1 MPETFSNLIDLHEKL
16 WNQAL
21 GQQDGMKKIYTQI
34 QNYSIVEELLLP
46 MEQQTDQ
53 HTLLLD
59 SNEHEVPGI
68 SWEDIKSGRV
78 KVKAKH
84 SGGWW
89 QYYDPEAKGGR
100 KKTRRKKC
108 KRKNKSKRID
118 AGYYDKYRGWYDVQ
132 GCGKCYD
139 YCRWVGNSG
148 PGGNPKNKTIKK
160 MKGKSKSWW
169 SCRLANKKGRYSTR
183 KKWKKGFNYKKCV
196 KKGQNSAL
204 PLQGNKSMFGGRLKK
219 RKKTR
224 RKKKKGGCYPNCC
237 RKATRVVPKSFV
249 EVPVVDTGEHATYI
263 DDNAVTNA
271 IIEGAYNQAYDEY
284 GRARSPFTPGQFEM
298 IRSRRVDQHN
308 AALARYKNTYPA
320 ATPVSE
326 SARPIIPRGLQQP
339 DRVYIPDI
347 IAPTVIVPSRTGGGL
362 FKGKS
367 TISTNFESGNIN
379 HINNVQRKK
388 DVLVVLEIEN
398 EPYPKNTK
406 RKYQNWFYFKS
417 NDVQRKS
424 MTYTI
429 QNINVFGNDW
439 KGFNVCYSYDNKNW
453 KRIKTSFSKKN
464 KTLTWKHRS
473 TKKNVYFAY
482 YPPYTTVMKQKMMM
496 KYKNKKGAKAKTLG
510 KSKVDALILGNGPLK
525 IFIVAR
531 QHPGE
536 SIGSWMIEGFLKEYF
551 SDVQR
556 KVVQDIFTFYIIPMA
571 NPDGVKLGH
580 WYTNKKGQNLNRS
593 WRHNK
598 TSETNAIKKLM
609 TEKKALLYLD
619 LHGDEG
625 ASKHFITSC
634 IESKNKVREPFND
647 TMAKFCPNFQKED
660 YYKRHTH
667 KVYGTMDCF
676 DKERTLTIEGAMK
689 HSLYKHKTIQNEG
702 IEMGKAIYKTV
713 IRMQEYICIDK

>member
-1 MPETFSNLIDLHEKL
+1 MDENVQFSSLKELHTKL
-16 WNQAL
+16 WDKAQEVD
-21 GQQDGMKKIYTQI
+21 QQGNKKIYTQLFDYAI
-34 QNYSIVEELLLP
+34 KEEKLTTNENTSDANL
-46 MEQQTDQ
+46 QVK
-53 HTLLLD
+53 D
-59 SNEHEVPGI
+59 SEDGI
-68 SWEDIKSGRV
+68 SWNLIQSGYM

-84 SGGWW
+84 PGVWW
-89 QYYDPEAKGGR
+89 QYYEPEAKGGR

-204 PLQGNKSMFGGRLKK
+204 PLQGNKSMFGG
-219 RKKTR
+219 
-224 RKKKKGGCYPNCC
+224 
-237 RKATRVVPKSFV
+237 
-249 EVPVVDTGEHATYI
+249 
-263 DDNAVTNA
+263 
-271 IIEGAYNQAYDEY
+271 
-284 GRARSPFTPGQFEM
+284 
-298 IRSRRVDQHN
+298 
-308 AALARYKNTYPA
+308 
-320 ATPVSE
+320 
-326 SARPIIPRGLQQP
+326 
-339 DRVYIPDI
+339 
-347 IAPTVIVPSRTGGGL
+347 GL

-367 TISTNFESGNIN
+367 IISTNFESGNIN
-379 HINNVQRKK
+379 HIKNVQRKK

-496 KYKNKKGAKAKTLG
+496 KYKNKKGVKAKTLG
-510 KSKVDALILGNGPLK
+510 KSKVDALILGNGPLN

>member
-1 MPETFSNLIDLHEKL
+1 MPEKFSSLKKLHEKL
-16 WNQAL
+16 WDKAQEVD
-21 GQQDGMKKIYTQI
+21 QDGNKKIYTQLFDHAI
-34 QNYSIVEELLLP
+34 GEEYI
-46 MEQQTDQ
+46 T
-53 HTLLLD
+53 
-59 SNEHEVPGI
+59 NENTSDINLQVLGDDYGI
-68 SWEDIKSGRV
+68 PWNLIERGDM
-78 KVKAKH
+78 KVKANP
-84 SGGWW
+84 GGWW

-100 KKTRRKKC
+100 KKTRRRKC

-224 RKKKKGGCYPNCC
+224 RKKRKGGCYPNCC
-237 RKATRVVPKSFV
+237 RKATPVVPESIALGD
-249 EVPVVDTGEHATYI
+249 VVNTGQFPSYAERNNES
-263 DDNAVTNA
+263 NAV
-271 IIEGAYNQAYDEY
+271 IQGAYNQAYDEY
-284 GRARSPFTPGQFEM
+284 GHARSPFTPVQFEM
-298 IRSRRVDQHN
+298 IRSRREDEHN
-308 AALARYKNTYPA
+308 AALARYRNNYPE

-326 SARPIIPRGLQQP
+326 SGRPIIPRGLQQP
-339 DRVYIPDI
+339 DRVYMPGI
-347 IAPTVIVPSRTGGGL
+347 IVPTAIVPSGSFTAGGGL

-417 NDVQRKS
+417 NDVQRKY

-510 KSKVDALILGNGPLK
+510 KSKVDALILGNGPLN

-634 IESKNKVREPFND
+634 IESKNKVRKPFND

>member
-1 MPETFSNLIDLHEKL
+1 MDENVQFSSLKELHTKL
-16 WNQAL
+16 WDKAQEVD
-21 GQQDGMKKIYTQI
+21 QQGNKKIYTQLFDYAI
-34 QNYSIVEELLLP
+34 KEEKLTTNENTSDANL
-46 MEQQTDQ
+46 QVK
-53 HTLLLD
+53 D
-59 SNEHEVPGI
+59 SEDGI
-68 SWEDIKSGRV
+68 SWNLIQSGYM

-84 SGGWW
+84 PGVWW
-89 QYYDPEAKGGR
+89 QYYEPEAKGGR

-204 PLQGNKSMFGGRLKK
+204 PLQGNKSMFGG
-219 RKKTR
+219 
-224 RKKKKGGCYPNCC
+224 
-237 RKATRVVPKSFV
+237 
-249 EVPVVDTGEHATYI
+249 
-263 DDNAVTNA
+263 
-271 IIEGAYNQAYDEY
+271 
-284 GRARSPFTPGQFEM
+284 
-298 IRSRRVDQHN
+298 
-308 AALARYKNTYPA
+308 
-320 ATPVSE
+320 
-326 SARPIIPRGLQQP
+326 
-339 DRVYIPDI
+339 
-347 IAPTVIVPSRTGGGL
+347 GL

-367 TISTNFESGNIN
+367 IISTNFESGNIN
-379 HINNVQRKK
+379 HIKNVQRKK

-496 KYKNKKGAKAKTLG
+496 KYKNKKGVKAKTLG

-634 IESKNKVREPFND
+634 IESKNKVRKPFND

>member
-1 MPETFSNLIDLHEKL
+1 
-16 WNQAL
+16 
-21 GQQDGMKKIYTQI
+21 
-34 QNYSIVEELLLP
+34 
-46 MEQQTDQ
+46 
-53 HTLLLD
+53 
-59 SNEHEVPGI
+59 
-68 SWEDIKSGRV
+68 
-78 KVKAKH
+78 
-84 SGGWW
+84 
-89 QYYDPEAKGGR
+89 
-100 KKTRRKKC
+100 
-108 KRKNKSKRID
+108 
-118 AGYYDKYRGWYDVQ
+118 
-132 GCGKCYD
+132 
-139 YCRWVGNSG
+139 
-148 PGGNPKNKTIKK
+148 
-160 MKGKSKSWW
+160 
-169 SCRLANKKGRYSTR
+169 
-183 KKWKKGFNYKKCV
+183 
-196 KKGQNSAL
+196 
-204 PLQGNKSMFGGRLKK
+204 
-219 RKKTR
+219 
-224 RKKKKGGCYPNCC
+224 
-237 RKATRVVPKSFV
+237 
-249 EVPVVDTGEHATYI
+249 
-263 DDNAVTNA
+263 
-271 IIEGAYNQAYDEY
+271 
-284 GRARSPFTPGQFEM
+284 
-298 IRSRRVDQHN
+298 
-308 AALARYKNTYPA
+308 
-320 ATPVSE
+320 
-326 SARPIIPRGLQQP
+326 
-339 DRVYIPDI
+339 
-347 IAPTVIVPSRTGGGL
+347 
-362 FKGKS
+362 
-367 TISTNFESGNIN
+367 
-379 HINNVQRKK
+379 
-388 DVLVVLEIEN
+388 
-398 EPYPKNTK
+398 
-406 RKYQNWFYFKS
+406 
-417 NDVQRKS
+417 

-453 KRIKTSFSKKN
+453 KRIKTSFLKKN

-556 KVVQDIFTFYIIPMA
+556 KVVEDVFTFYIIPMA

-634 IESKNKVREPFND
+634 IESKNKVRKPFNN

-660 YYKRHTH
+660 YYKRHAH

-689 HSLYKHKTIQNEG
+689 HSLYKHKTIQDEG
-702 IEMGKAIYKTV
+702 IKIGKAIYKTV
-713 IRMQEYICIDK
+713 ISMQDHICIDN

>member
-1 MPETFSNLIDLHEKL
+1 MPERFSSLKELHEKL
-16 WNQAL
+16 WNKAQ
-21 GQQDGMKKIYTQI
+21 GND
-34 QNYSIVEELLLP
+34 
-46 MEQQTDQ
+46 
-53 HTLLLD
+53 D
-59 SNEHEVPGI
+59 S
-68 SWEDIKSGRV
+68 
-78 KVKAKH
+78 
-84 SGGWW
+84 
-89 QYYDPEAKGGR
+89 AKGGR
-100 KKTRRKKC
+100 KKTRRKKGAK
-108 KRKNKSKRID
+108 KRK
-118 AGYYDKYRGWYDVQ
+118 
-132 GCGKCYD
+132 
-139 YCRWVGNSG
+139 
-148 PGGNPKNKTIKK
+148 
-160 MKGKSKSWW
+160 
-169 SCRLANKKGRYSTR
+169 TR
-183 KKWKKGFNYKKCV
+183 KRK
-196 KKGQNSAL
+196 
-204 PLQGNKSMFGGRLKK
+204 RK

-224 RKKKKGGCYPNCC
+224 RKKRKGGCYPNCC
-237 RKATRVVPKSFV
+237 RKATPVVPRSMV
-249 EVPVVDTGEHATYI
+249 VVDDVI
-263 DDNAVTNA
+263 DLGHPSFDDRIRTTRET
-271 IIEGAYNQAYDEY
+271 IQQAYDAAY
-284 GRARSPFTPGQFEM
+284 DPITGRPYTPWTPHQFNM
-298 IRSRRVDQHN
+298 RRAEAEHKHN
-308 AALARYKNTYPA
+308 TNVAKYINTYPR

-326 SARPIIPRGLQQP
+326 MTRHIIPPDLQQP
-339 DRVYIPDI
+339 DIVYT
-347 IAPTVIVPSRTGGGL
+347 PTVIVPSTGGGL

-379 HINNVQRKK
+379 HIKNVQRKK

-406 RKYQNWFYFKS
+406 KKYQNWFYFKS
-417 NDVQRKS
+417 NDVQRKA

-439 KGFNVCYSYDNKNW
+439 KGFDVCYSYDNKNW

-464 KTLTWKHRS
+464 KTLTWKHTS

-556 KVVQDIFTFYIIPMA
+556 KVVEDVFTFYIIPMA
-571 NPDGVKLGH
+571 NPGGVKLGH

-598 TSETNAIKKLM
+598 TSETNDIKRLM

-634 IESKNKVREPFND
+634 IESKNKVRKPFNN

-660 YYKRHTH
+660 YYKRHAH

-689 HSLYKHKTIQNEG
+689 HSLYKHKTIQDEG
-702 IEMGKAIYKTV
+702 IEIGKAIYKTV
-713 IRMQEYICIDK
+713 IHMREHICIDK

>member
-1 MPETFSNLIDLHEKL
+1 MSQQPITFSSLRDLHTKL
-16 WNQAL
+16 WNNANNRWFRQEDND
-21 GQQDGMKKIYTQI
+21 QKRKIYTI
-34 QNYSIVEELLLP
+34 GPEGTIYEYLIFPGTPSEEATNLEVEGA
-46 MEQQTDQ
+46 TD
-53 HTLLLD
+53 
-59 SNEHEVPGI
+59 GI
-68 SWEDIKSGRV
+68 PWDPITRGWI
-78 KVKAKH
+78 KVKALP
-84 SGGWW
+84 GQVWW
-89 QYYDPEAKGGR
+89 IYNPPDGVAQVAGSRGGR
-100 KKTRRKKC
+100 KKTRRRKGGK
-108 KRKNKSKRID
+108 KRK
-118 AGYYDKYRGWYDVQ
+118 
-132 GCGKCYD
+132 
-139 YCRWVGNSG
+139 
-148 PGGNPKNKTIKK
+148 
-160 MKGKSKSWW
+160 
-169 SCRLANKKGRYSTR
+169 TR
-183 KKWKKGFNYKKCV
+183 KRK
-196 KKGQNSAL
+196 
-204 PLQGNKSMFGGRLKK
+204 KK

-224 RKKKKGGCYPNCC
+224 RKKRKGGCYPNCC
-237 RKATRVVPKSFV
+237 RKATPVVPESIALGD
-249 EVPVVDTGEHATYI
+249 VVNTGQFPSYAERNNES
-263 DDNAVTNA
+263 NAV
-271 IIEGAYNQAYDEY
+271 IQGAYNQAYDEY
-284 GRARSPFTPGQFEM
+284 GHARSPFTPGQFEM
-298 IRSRRVDQHN
+298 IRSRREDEHN
-308 AALARYKNTYPA
+308 AALREYIDNYPA
-320 ATPVSE
+320 ATPVFELPTAS
-326 SARPIIPRGLQQP
+326 
-339 DRVYIPDI
+339 
-347 IAPTVIVPSRTGGGL
+347 APTGNIVFAPVRIVPSGSFTAGGGL

-379 HINNVQRKK
+379 HIKNVQRKK

-417 NDVQRKS
+417 NDVQRKA

-464 KTLTWKHRS
+464 KTLTWKHTS

-496 KYKNKKGAKAKTLG
+496 KYKNKKGVKAKTLG

-556 KVVQDIFTFYIIPMA
+556 KVVQDVFTFYIIPMA

-593 WRHNK
+593 WRHNR
-598 TSETNAIKKLM
+598 TSETNDIKRLM

-634 IESKNKVREPFND
+634 IESKNKVRKPFNN

-660 YYKRHTH
+660 YYKRHAH

-689 HSLYKHKTIQNEG
+689 HSLYKHKTIQDEG
-702 IEMGKAIYKTV
+702 IKIGKAIYKTV
-713 IRMQEYICIDK
+713 ICMQDHICIDN

>member
-1 MPETFSNLIDLHEKL
+1 MPRTFDSFKKLHDELWEISGKRAAIEQNSLRPIYLKLPDQDEKKIAYVVSPELQQCRWEYDNANNNDVDGFHVIIKETFDTPFLK
-16 WNQAL
+16 
-21 GQQDGMKKIYTQI
+21 
-34 QNYSIVEELLLP
+34 
-46 MEQQTDQ
+46 
-53 HTLLLD
+53 
-59 SNEHEVPGI
+59 
-68 SWEDIKSGRV
+68 WEDLESGNIKV
-78 KVKAKH
+78 KVDEDGEWWEYNKR
-84 SGGWW
+84 SG
-89 QYYDPEAKGGR
+89 EHGGGS
-100 KKTRRKKC
+100 KKTRRKKGGK
-108 KRKNKSKRID
+108 KRK
-118 AGYYDKYRGWYDVQ
+118 
-132 GCGKCYD
+132 
-139 YCRWVGNSG
+139 
-148 PGGNPKNKTIKK
+148 
-160 MKGKSKSWW
+160 
-169 SCRLANKKGRYSTR
+169 TR
-183 KKWKKGFNYKKCV
+183 KRK
-196 KKGQNSAL
+196 
-204 PLQGNKSMFGGRLKK
+204 KK

-224 RKKKKGGCYPNCC
+224 RKKRKGGCYPNCC
-237 RKATRVVPKSFV
+237 RKATPVVPRSI
-249 EVPVVDTGEHATYI
+249 VVGDVVNTGQYPSYAERAQRTHETI
-263 DDNAVTNA
+263 QR
-271 IIEGAYNQAYDEY
+271 AYDQAYDQIT
-284 GRARSPFTPGQFEM
+284 GRALSPWTPHQFQMARQEAE
-298 IRSRRVDQHN
+298 REHN
-308 AALARYKNTYPA
+308 ANVADYIHTYPA

-326 SARPIIPRGLQQP
+326 SARPIIPHGLQQP
-339 DRVYIPDI
+339 DRVYTPGI
-347 IAPTVIVPSRTGGGL
+347 IAPTVIVPSGSFTAGGGL

-379 HINNVQRKK
+379 HIKNVQRKK

-429 QNINVFGNDW
+429 RNINIFGNDW

-496 KYKNKKGAKAKTLG
+496 KYKNKKGVKAKTLG

-556 KVVQDIFTFYIIPMA
+556 KVVQDVFTFYIIPMA

-598 TSETNAIKKLM
+598 TSETNDIKRLM

-634 IESKNKVREPFND
+634 IESKNKVRKPFNN

-660 YYKRHTH
+660 YYKRHAH

-689 HSLYKHKTIQNEG
+689 HSLYKHKTIQDEG
-702 IEMGKAIYKTV
+702 IKIGKAIYKTV
-713 IRMQEYICIDK
+713 ICMQDHICIDN

>member
-1 MPETFSNLIDLHEKL
+1 MSQSITFSSLRDLHTKL
-16 WNQAL
+16 WFYANNRWFRQEDND
-21 GQQDGMKKIYTQI
+21 QKRKIYTI
-34 QNYSIVEELLLP
+34 GPEGTIYEYLIFPETPSEEATNLKVEDMNGVLA
-46 MEQQTDQ
+46 Q
-53 HTLLLD
+53 HGIPWNAITL
-59 SNEHEVPGI
+59 GWI
-68 SWEDIKSGRV
+68 
-78 KVKAKH
+78 KVKALH
-84 SGGWW
+84 EQVWW
-89 QYYDPEAKGGR
+89 IYNPPDGVAQVAGSRGGR
-100 KKTRRKKC
+100 KKTRRRKC

-204 PLQGNKSMFGGRLKK
+204 PLQGNKSMFGG
-219 RKKTR
+219 
-224 RKKKKGGCYPNCC
+224 
-237 RKATRVVPKSFV
+237 
-249 EVPVVDTGEHATYI
+249 
-263 DDNAVTNA
+263 
-271 IIEGAYNQAYDEY
+271 
-284 GRARSPFTPGQFEM
+284 
-298 IRSRRVDQHN
+298 
-308 AALARYKNTYPA
+308 
-320 ATPVSE
+320 
-326 SARPIIPRGLQQP
+326 
-339 DRVYIPDI
+339 
-347 IAPTVIVPSRTGGGL
+347 GL

-379 HINNVQRKK
+379 HIKNVQRKK

-417 NDVQRKS
+417 NDVQRKA

-429 QNINVFGNDW
+429 QNINIFGNDW

-464 KTLTWKHRS
+464 KTLTWKHTS

-556 KVVQDIFTFYIIPMA
+556 KVVQDVFTFYIIPMA

-598 TSETNAIKKLM
+598 TSETNDIKRLM

-619 LHGDEG
+619 SHGDEG

-634 IESKNKVREPFND
+634 IESKNKVRKPFNN

-660 YYKRHTH
+660 YYKRHAH

-689 HSLYKHKTIQNEG
+689 HSLYKHKTIQDEG
-702 IEMGKAIYKTV
+702 IKIGKAIYKTV
-713 IRMQEYICIDK
+713 ICMQDHICIDN

>member
-1 MPETFSNLIDLHEKL
+1 MAQQFSNLQDLHRKL
-16 WNQAL
+16 WNNANNRWF
-21 GQQDGMKKIYTQI
+21 QQDDNDQKRKIYTAGPEGI
-34 QNYSIVEELLLP
+34 IYEYLIFPGTPSDEATNLEVEGA
-46 MEQQTDQ
+46 TD
-53 HTLLLD
+53 
-59 SNEHEVPGI
+59 GI
-68 SWEDIKSGRV
+68 PWDPIKHGWI
-78 KVKAKH
+78 KVKALP
-84 SGGWW
+84 GQVWW
-89 QYYDPEAKGGR
+89 EYNPQRVSPAAGGGR

-204 PLQGNKSMFGGRLKK
+204 PLQGNKSMFGG
-219 RKKTR
+219 
-224 RKKKKGGCYPNCC
+224 
-237 RKATRVVPKSFV
+237 
-249 EVPVVDTGEHATYI
+249 
-263 DDNAVTNA
+263 
-271 IIEGAYNQAYDEY
+271 
-284 GRARSPFTPGQFEM
+284 
-298 IRSRRVDQHN
+298 
-308 AALARYKNTYPA
+308 
-320 ATPVSE
+320 
-326 SARPIIPRGLQQP
+326 
-339 DRVYIPDI
+339 
-347 IAPTVIVPSRTGGGL
+347 GL

-379 HINNVQRKK
+379 HIKNVQRKK

-464 KTLTWKHRS
+464 KTLTWKHTS

-496 KYKNKKGAKAKTLG
+496 KYKNKKGVKAKTLG
-510 KSKVDALILGNGPLK
+510 KSKVDALILGNGPLN

-556 KVVQDIFTFYIIPMA
+556 KVVQDVFTFYIIPMA

>member
-1 MPETFSNLIDLHEKL
+1 MFERFSGLKELHEKFSSLKELHEKL
-16 WNQAL
+16 WN
-21 GQQDGMKKIYTQI
+21 K
-34 QNYSIVEELLLP
+34 
-46 MEQQTDQ
+46 EQGND
-53 HTLLLD
+53 D
-59 SNEHEVPGI
+59 SP
-68 SWEDIKSGRV
+68 
-78 KVKAKH
+78 
-84 SGGWW
+84 
-89 QYYDPEAKGGR
+89 KGGR
-100 KKTRRKKC
+100 KKTRRKKGAK
-108 KRKNKSKRID
+108 KRK
-118 AGYYDKYRGWYDVQ
+118 
-132 GCGKCYD
+132 
-139 YCRWVGNSG
+139 
-148 PGGNPKNKTIKK
+148 
-160 MKGKSKSWW
+160 
-169 SCRLANKKGRYSTR
+169 TR
-183 KKWKKGFNYKKCV
+183 KRK
-196 KKGQNSAL
+196 
-204 PLQGNKSMFGGRLKK
+204 RK

-224 RKKKKGGCYPNCC
+224 RKKRKGGCYPNCC
-237 RKATRVVPKSFV
+237 RKATPVVPRSMV
-249 EVPVVDTGEHATYI
+249 VVDDVI
-263 DDNAVTNA
+263 DLGHPSFDDRIRTTRET
-271 IIEGAYNQAYDEY
+271 IQQAYDAAYDPITTRPNTPWSPSQFDMMRTAAEESHNTNLAEY
-284 GRARSPFTPGQFEM
+284 
-298 IRSRRVDQHN
+298 I
-308 AALARYKNTYPA
+308 NTYPA
-320 ATPVSE
+320 ATPVFE
-326 SARPIIPRGLQQP
+326 L
-339 DRVYIPDI
+339 
-347 IAPTVIVPSRTGGGL
+347 PTNIVFTPVTPSSRRGGGL

-379 HINNVQRKK
+379 HIKNVQRKK

-406 RKYQNWFYFKS
+406 KKYQNWFYFKS
-417 NDVQRKS
+417 NDVQRKA

-439 KGFNVCYSYDNKNW
+439 EGFNVCYSYDNKNW

-556 KVVQDIFTFYIIPMA
+556 KVVEDVFTFYIIPMA
-571 NPDGVKLGH
+571 NPGGVKLGH

-598 TSETNAIKKLM
+598 TSETNDIKRLM

-634 IESKNKVREPFND
+634 IESKNKVRKPFNN

-660 YYKRHTH
+660 YYKRHAH

-689 HSLYKHKTIQNEG
+689 HSLYKHKTIQDEG

-713 IRMQEYICIDK
+713 IHMREHICIDK

>member
-1 MPETFSNLIDLHEKL
+1 MPERFSSLKELHEKL
-16 WNQAL
+16 W
-21 GQQDGMKKIYTQI
+21 
-34 QNYSIVEELLLP
+34 
-46 MEQQTDQ
+46 
-53 HTLLLD
+53 
-59 SNEHEVPGI
+59 
-68 SWEDIKSGRV
+68 
-78 KVKAKH
+78 
-84 SGGWW
+84 
-89 QYYDPEAKGGR
+89 
-100 KKTRRKKC
+100 KKTRRKKGAK
-108 KRKNKSKRID
+108 KRK
-118 AGYYDKYRGWYDVQ
+118 
-132 GCGKCYD
+132 
-139 YCRWVGNSG
+139 
-148 PGGNPKNKTIKK
+148 
-160 MKGKSKSWW
+160 
-169 SCRLANKKGRYSTR
+169 TR
-183 KKWKKGFNYKKCV
+183 KRK
-196 KKGQNSAL
+196 
-204 PLQGNKSMFGGRLKK
+204 RK

-224 RKKKKGGCYPNCC
+224 RKKKKGGCFPNCF
-237 RKATRVVPKSFV
+237 RKATRVVPESI
-249 EVPVVDTGEHATYI
+249 VVSHAVNTGQYPTYRERNARTNSQIREAYNATYDPI
-263 DDNAVTNA
+263 TGRPHTPWSPSQFNMSRTEAEESHNTNLA
-271 IIEGAYNQAYDEY
+271 EY
-284 GRARSPFTPGQFEM
+284 RDA
-298 IRSRRVDQHN
+298 
-308 AALARYKNTYPA
+308 YPA
-320 ATPVSE
+320 ATRVFE
-326 SARPIIPRGLQQP
+326 LQTAS
-339 DRVYIPDI
+339 
-347 IAPTVIVPSRTGGGL
+347 APTGNIVFTPVRVVPSRTGGGL

-379 HINNVQRKK
+379 HIKNVQRKK

-417 NDVQRKS
+417 NDVQRKA

-439 KGFNVCYSYDNKNW
+439 EGFNVCYSYDNKNW

-510 KSKVDALILGNGPLK
+510 KSKVDALILGNGQLK

-556 KVVQDIFTFYIIPMA
+556 KVVEDIFTFYIIPMA

-647 TMAKFCPNFQKED
+647 TMAKFCPNFQRED
-660 YYKRHTH
+660 YYKRKGH

-676 DKERTLTIEGAMK
+676 DKKKTLTIEGAMK
-689 HSLYKHKTIQNEG
+689 HPLYEHKTLQDEG
-702 IEMGKAIYKTV
+702 IKIGEAIYKTITNKIGCV
-713 IRMQEYICIDK
+713 CIDN

>member
-1 MPETFSNLIDLHEKL
+1 M
-16 WNQAL
+16 
-21 GQQDGMKKIYTQI
+21 
-34 QNYSIVEELLLP
+34 
-46 MEQQTDQ
+46 
-53 HTLLLD
+53 
-59 SNEHEVPGI
+59 
-68 SWEDIKSGRV
+68 
-78 KVKAKH
+78 
-84 SGGWW
+84 
-89 QYYDPEAKGGR
+89 
-100 KKTRRKKC
+100 KTRRKKC

-148 PGGNPKNKTIKK
+148 PGGNPKHKTIKK

-196 KKGQNSAL
+196 REGQVTRL
-204 PLQGNKSMFGGRLKK
+204 PLQGNKSMF
-219 RKKTR
+219 
-224 RKKKKGGCYPNCC
+224 
-237 RKATRVVPKSFV
+237 
-249 EVPVVDTGEHATYI
+249 
-263 DDNAVTNA
+263 
-271 IIEGAYNQAYDEY
+271 
-284 GRARSPFTPGQFEM
+284 
-298 IRSRRVDQHN
+298 
-308 AALARYKNTYPA
+308 
-320 ATPVSE
+320 
-326 SARPIIPRGLQQP
+326 
-339 DRVYIPDI
+339 
-347 IAPTVIVPSRTGGGL
+347 GGGL

-379 HINNVQRKK
+379 HIKNVQRKK

-429 QNINVFGNDW
+429 RNINIFGNDW

-496 KYKNKKGAKAKTLG
+496 KYKNKKGVKAKTLG

-556 KVVQDIFTFYIIPMA
+556 KVVEDVFTFYIIPMA

-634 IESKNKVREPFND
+634 IESKNKVRKPFNN

-660 YYKRHTH
+660 YYKRHAH

-689 HSLYKHKTIQNEG
+689 HSLYKHKTIQDEG
-702 IEMGKAIYKTV
+702 IKIGKAIYKTV
-713 IRMQEYICIDK
+713 ISMQDHICIDN